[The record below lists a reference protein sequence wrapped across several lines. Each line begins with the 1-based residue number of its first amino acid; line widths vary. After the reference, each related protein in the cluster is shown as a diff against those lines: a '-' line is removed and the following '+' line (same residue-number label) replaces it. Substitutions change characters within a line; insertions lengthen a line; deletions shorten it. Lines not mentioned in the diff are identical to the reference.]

1 MSPHRGQARG
11 CCYCNRVEKQHVEIK
26 NKKKRRASSFDSLN
40 ITIRRDFLASY
51 FPYKHSPLD
60 KVNGSLTARQ
70 KGLIS
75 LIDVTDWVF

>member
-11 CCYCNRVEKQHVEIK
+11 CCYPNRVEKQNVEIK
-26 NKKKRRASSFDSLN
+26 NKKGRASSFDSLN

-51 FPYKHSPLD
+51 FPYKHFPLD

>member
-1 MSPHRGQARG
+1 MSPHRGQTRG
-11 CCYCNRVEKQHVEIK
+11 WCDCNRVEKQHVEIRS
-26 NKKKRRASSFDSLN
+26 KKGRVSSFDRLN

>member
-11 CCYCNRVEKQHVEIK
+11 CCYPNRVEKQNVEIK
-26 NKKKRRASSFDSLN
+26 NKKGRASSFDSLN

-60 KVNGSLTARQ
+60 KVNSSLTARQ